1 MFPPLCQIASS
12 FICFSGFGA
21 HLCSGFGPHL
31 CFHVHSRFGHHPH
44 LSFHLCSGFGPT
56 LCLRLGG
63 ALSLL
68 LQRGLLLAGPRQ
80 AAQTHVQG
88 SRILQEILFLL
99 SFQLSTCTGVSS
111 GRVRRLGFL
120 QTLSF
125 CLQPQ
130 SSKRQSSKPFGNRR

>member
-1 MFPPLCQIASS
+1 MN
-12 FICFSGFGA
+12 
-21 HLCSGFGPHL
+21 
-31 CFHVHSRFGHHPH
+31 
-44 LSFHLCSGFGPT
+44 PT
-56 LCLRLGG
+56 VAWVLDVFDAARRRGTALDLREQRLGDGDVRDLANALRSGGVAGPIEGLNLGRNFVGDGG
-63 ALSLL
+63 AEALA
-68 LQRGLLLAGPRQ
+68 GLLLAGPRQ